1 MRHESEGK
9 ENVGTGLRR
18 AELPVRVL
26 GVDPGTVRTGWG
38 VVERHGRTIKFC
50 AGGVLTAKGFHSLPE
65 RLRVIYAGIVDVI
78 HAWNPQVLS
87 LEKAFLAYN
96 VQSAFR
102 LGEAR
107 GVVLLAGAQ
116 AGVRLVEYSPAE
128 IKTAVVGYGRA
139 EKNQV
144 QKAVFA
150 LLGGG
155 KAPEALGL
163 PVSQDATDALAAAI
177 CHLHTARLAEHVQ
190 EVERQVKE

>member
-1 MRHESEGK
+1 MG
-9 ENVGTGLRR
+9 VQR
-18 AELPVRVL
+18 AALRVL

-50 AGGVLTAKGFHSLPE
+50 AGGVLTTRGFHSLPE
-65 RLRVIYAGIVDVI
+65 RLRIIYAGIVEVI
-78 HAWNPQVLS
+78 HAWSPQVLS

-102 LGEAR
+102 LGEVR

-116 AGVRLVEYSPAE
+116 TGVRLVEYSPAE

-144 QKAVFA
+144 QKAVLT
-150 LLGGG
+150 LLGG
-155 KAPEALGL
+155 APRPGVLGL
-163 PVSQDATDALAAAI
+163 PLSQDAADAVAAAI
-177 CHLHTARLAEHVQ
+177 CHLHTVQFAEQVQ
-190 EVERQVKE
+190 AVERQMNR